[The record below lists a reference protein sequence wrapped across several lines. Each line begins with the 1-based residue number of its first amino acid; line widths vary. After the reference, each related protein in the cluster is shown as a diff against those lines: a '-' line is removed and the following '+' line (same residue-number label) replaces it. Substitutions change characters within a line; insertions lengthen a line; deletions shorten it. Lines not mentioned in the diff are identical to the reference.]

1 MVIISFANRGVRM
14 NDIVVARENCAAAIS
29 LYYSDFGLLADMLGS
44 HGEYRSFWQTKPENV
59 LECLSDDIFNKN
71 KGISM
76 YEMQRV
82 DWTRQLPIK
91 S

>member
-1 MVIISFANRGVRM
+1 M
-14 NDIVVARENCAAAIS
+14 NNITTARENCAAAVS
-29 LYYSDFGLLADMLGS
+29 MYYSEFGLLADMLGG
-44 HGEYRSFWQTKPENV
+44 HGEYRSFWQTETERI

-76 YEMQRV
+76 YEMRRV
-82 DWTRQLPIK
+82 DWAQNLSIK